1 MTEVAQPVEKKEAHA
16 LPARGANC
24 GRALHGPYCSACGQ
38 KVVDFHRPLREL
50 LSQAVEE
57 TLSVDARLVRTLRP
71 LLFRPGMVTPEYLSG
86 HRIGHIPP
94 LEAYLISALVFFAC

>member
-24 GRALHGPYCSACGQ
+24 GRALDGPYCSACGQ

-50 LSQAVEE
+50 LSPAVEE
-57 TLSVDARLVRTLRP
+57 TLSDAKYQQ
-71 LLFRPGMVTPEYLSG
+71 LLARAKANPENFASAMGAFWVGFMGVMLIGLST
-86 HRIGHIPP
+86 
-94 LEAYLISALVFFAC
+94 S